1 MADGPSVEQ
10 NVWGPLQS
18 LYPGQVQMLGP
29 DVMASGADGYNLQ
42 VFRSLAGGLSFPLLR
57 DCADG
62 SSVSDTNLIHP
73 YVQRENY
80 VVINK
85 QGIVR
90 YNAVDSWD
98 FGERLHPSEIL
109 GTVDSLVIHNS
120 GVGDARASGWA
131 LAASPNPARGPLVL
145 ELANPT
151 AGSVRARVTVLD
163 LSGRRIV
170 ELPETLAASGFT
182 RVFWDGRGERGEKLP
197 AGLYLV
203 QAELGSVRLSH
214 RVAITR

>member
-42 VFRSLAGGLSFPLLR
+42 VFRGLTGLSFPLLR

-62 SSVSDTNLIHP
+62 TSDTNLVHP
-73 YVQRENY
+73 YIQRENY

-90 YNAVDSWD
+90 YNAVDIWD
-98 FGERLHPSEIL
+98 FGERLHPSEIR
-109 GTVDSLVIHNS
+109 GTVDSLVSHNS
-120 GVGDARASGWA
+120 GVGGPRAFGWA

-170 ELPETLAASGFT
+170 ELPETLAESGFT
-182 RVFWDGRGERGEKLP
+182 RVFWDGRGAGGEKLP

-203 QAELGSVRLSH
+203 QAELGSVRLSR